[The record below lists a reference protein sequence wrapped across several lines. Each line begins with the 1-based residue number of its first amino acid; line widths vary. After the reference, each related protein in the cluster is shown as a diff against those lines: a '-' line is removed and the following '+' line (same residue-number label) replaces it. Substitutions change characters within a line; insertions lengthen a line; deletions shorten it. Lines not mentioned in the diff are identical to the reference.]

1 MKPILKMLLHF
12 ILVLIVKIDRLF
24 RRQKI
29 KIVNKAELDS
39 IKTIAGPI
47 IFAPTHV
54 GKYDIQVLTEV
65 LWRFRW
71 HLLSGD
77 PYDLP
82 GTVEGWWLKF
92 NGVVYVDRDD
102 KDYRNRAKKNMIS
115 LLNNGENMMLYPE
128 GTWNFSQNQPV
139 LPLFRGIADVAVTAQ
154 ATIVPFGLEV
164 DDRTNTYYVMIGDP
178 IAPTG
183 EPLALL
189 ENVRN
194 QMATLKWKMFECL
207 QNNRVSYDKASR
219 VVEWNEYIRARLSE
233 CSYMNYDLIWKYA
246 RKESWQIERDQIEID
261 LANIRPTMQ
270 NAFLFNKKL
279 E

>member
-1 MKPILKMLLHF
+1 MLMHY
-12 ILVLIVKIDRLF
+12 ILVFVVMVERLM
-24 RRQKI
+24 RKQKI
-29 KIVNKAELDS
+29 KIVNSDALALIEKLC
-39 IKTIAGPI
+39 GPI

-65 LWRFRW
+65 LWKFRW

-82 GTVEGWWLKF
+82 GTVEGYWLKL

-102 KDYRNRAKKNMIS
+102 KAYRNNAKQDMIN
-115 LLNNGENMMLYPE
+115 LLNKGENIMLYPE

-164 DDRTNTYYVMIGDP
+164 DVRTNTYHVMIGGP
-178 IAPTG
+178 IAPIG

-194 QMATLKWKMFECL
+194 QMATLKWKLFECL
-207 QNNRVSYDKASR
+207 QNNRVSYDKASL
-219 VVEWNEYIRARLSE
+219 VVEWNEYIRTRLSE

-246 RKESWQIERDQIEID
+246 RKESWQIEKESIQTDMLNIQTEIH
-261 LANIRPTMQ
+261 
-270 NAFLFNKKL
+270 NAFLLNKRLK
-279 E
+279 